1 MLYNRFDFFSKLW
14 RELSKRR
21 KKQFLLIL
29 LLTVV
34 SSIVEVISLS
44 AVLPFLGI
52 LVTPEDVYQH
62 QVMQPMIQMLDVKSP
77 SHLILPI
84 TIVFIAVVILSGV
97 VRLVLLYAITRF
109 SYAVGADFSISI
121 YRRTLYQD
129 FATHISRNSSEVING
144 IIVKISLIIGGIL
157 NPVLTLISSILL
169 SAGIMII
176 LFIIDPIVAV
186 IAFFGFGVLYFGIAV
201 YTRPKLIKNSQL
213 IAEKSTQMIQ
223 ALQEGLK
230 GIRDILIDGSQQFY
244 CNLYRSAD
252 LDFRRASS
260 GNAFI
265 SASPRYIVE
274 TVGIVLIVLTFYVLS
289 QQKDNMITIVPVLG
303 AFVLGAQRL
312 LPMLQQIYGS
322 YTSIKGAHAS
332 FDDTLNLLQQSVPNY
347 ISYSKEVPM
356 RLEKEIVLSNISF
369 HYTSE
374 SPLIF
379 ERVNLKLKKGACVG
393 FIGETGSGKSTLVDI
408 IMGLLAP
415 THGFISIDGIPIT
428 EKNHRSWQGNIAHV
442 PQDIY
447 LSDRTIEENI
457 AFGVPKEKIDLTLV
471 KHVAKQA
478 KISELIDSWPKQYQT
493 FVGEN
498 GVRLSG
504 GQKQRI
510 AIARALY
517 KQVEVLIF
525 DEATSAL
532 DETTERLVM
541 ESISELKSNLT
552 ILIITHRLSTL
563 DKCDQIIE
571 IDKSGILSKSHI

>member
-1 MLYNRFDFFSKLW
+1 
-14 RELSKRR
+14 
-21 KKQFLLIL
+21 
-29 LLTVV
+29 
-34 SSIVEVISLS
+34 
-44 AVLPFLGI
+44 
-52 LVTPEDVYQH
+52 
-62 QVMQPMIQMLDVKSP
+62 
-77 SHLILPI
+77 
-84 TIVFIAVVILSGV
+84 
-97 VRLVLLYAITRF
+97 
-109 SYAVGADFSISI
+109 
-121 YRRTLYQD
+121 
-129 FATHISRNSSEVING
+129 
-144 IIVKISLIIGGIL
+144 
-157 NPVLTLISSILL
+157 
-169 SAGIMII
+169 
-176 LFIIDPIVAV
+176 
-186 IAFFGFGVLYFGIAV
+186 
-201 YTRPKLIKNSQL
+201 
-213 IAEKSTQMIQ
+213 
-223 ALQEGLK
+223 
-230 GIRDILIDGSQQFY
+230 
-244 CNLYRSAD
+244 
-252 LDFRRASS
+252 
-260 GNAFI
+260 
-265 SASPRYIVE
+265 
-274 TVGIVLIVLTFYVLS
+274 
-289 QQKDNMITIVPVLG
+289 
-303 AFVLGAQRL
+303 
-312 LPMLQQIYGS
+312 
-322 YTSIKGAHAS
+322 
-332 FDDTLNLLQQSVPNY
+332 LLQQSVPNY

-356 RLEKEIVLSNISF
+356 RFEKEIVLSNISF

>member
-1 MLYNRFDFFSKLW
+1 M
-14 RELSKRR
+14 
-21 KKQFLLIL
+21 
-29 LLTVV
+29 VV

-260 GNAFI
+260 SNAFI

-356 RLEKEIVLSNISF
+356 RFEKEIVLSNISF